1 MNVIEYLIEL
11 EEELKFL
18 PKSKRESTLIIY
30 REKINNLMDFGESE
44 EKIVA
49 SLPSPQS
56 IAEGLYSS
64 EGIDYL
70 KKRKKQ
76 SKQKANFKAIVSA
89 FIILLLVSSTI
100 VLTWFTFGSIIRVSS
115 LVFRLKGI
123 LEIVINTILVLSYIL
138 VLLLVYIYLLDLFH
152 MIFNMLLEN
161 VLVPFDKNPKFLD
174 NSIMDYIDKFIKKPK
189 LLGKVLS
196 VSALILFVFLII
208 GYCTKTYF
216 YRSFANVK
224 SEEVVQEID
233 LSTYKDINKILI
245 DVDSANI
252 LFSKGTNLSIK
263 VSSEFE
269 RTNKIQQID
278 KTLKFTTDTLKEFD
292 MFGLFS
298 EPVPYIEITIPE
310 QLSITCLNKS
320 GIIQFDNVVLNDLT
334 LTANSGNVI
343 IYESVFND
351 LNLLIQKGGIN
362 ITNCSFNNASIES
375 RAGSVLLENNK
386 CNDLKYING
395 AAKVNINN
403 TVLNKLSLTSS
414 SGDVFINKMENV
426 ETIIETQS
434 CTLDLKQVHSSS
446 NINIKSLYQTSVT
459 LYESTTKQL
468 NVGMNSGTFTGYYL
482 TMNGKIQTTGTVML
496 SYINGNFDVEAYGR
510 YCDIHEYMGESL
522 ILKTQASETT
532 LKYIKTDYLDYQS
545 NNSKSLLYFVFGKD
559 MIVLDPKGDI
569 VLDNSKEIS
578 EDLVLYSKYEQKIER
593 LNITPSAIFNVN
605 EGVQLGAWE

>member
-1 MNVIEYLIEL
+1 M
-11 EEELKFL
+11 
-18 PKSKRESTLIIY
+18 
-30 REKINNLMDFGESE
+30 
-44 EKIVA
+44 
-49 SLPSPQS
+49 
-56 IAEGLYSS
+56 YSS

-70 KKRKKQ
+70 EKRKKQ
-76 SKQKANFKAIVSA
+76 SKQKANFKAIVSV

-233 LSTYKDINKILI
+233 LSTYKDINKILL

-278 KTLKFTTDTLKEFD
+278 KTLKFTTDALKEFD

-403 TVLNKLSLTSS
+403 TVLNKLSNCH
-414 SGDVFINKMENV
+414 FIYISFNNHNHHF
-426 ETIIETQS
+426 QF
-434 CTLDLKQVHSSS
+434 LL
-446 NINIKSLYQTSVT
+446 
-459 LYESTTKQL
+459 QL
-468 NVGMNSGTFTGYYL
+468 
-482 TMNGKIQTTGTVML
+482 
-496 SYINGNFDVEAYGR
+496 
-510 YCDIHEYMGESL
+510 
-522 ILKTQASETT
+522 
-532 LKYIKTDYLDYQS
+532 
-545 NNSKSLLYFVFGKD
+545 FV
-559 MIVLDPKGDI
+559 
-569 VLDNSKEIS
+569 
-578 EDLVLYSKYEQKIER
+578 
-593 LNITPSAIFNVN
+593 
-605 EGVQLGAWE
+605 